1 MTPSYDEEQRRHVAM
16 PLGGIGTGQVAICGD
31 GGLRQWQLHNVGNH
45 TAYIPDSFFC
55 IRVSRPGFEIDLTRV
70 LQSPVPPGEP
80 TPSVNDD
87 YVPERQRQLIDSI
100 GGVESTTFHSSYP
113 FARIDFRDP
122 ELPID
127 IELEAFTPLV
137 PHDTA
142 ASSVPA
148 ALFTFTIRNPS
159 DHHVHGWLGGTLQN
173 AVGWDGITPIDGTRC
188 PTYGG
193 NVNRLRRND
202 GWTSVVLENP
212 SLPHDHPGAGQ
223 MALST
228 DGVDARASLRWTTP
242 EQFAAFVR
250 SCPWEQP
257 STHGPS
263 QISETWNAGLATRFD
278 VKPGAEQQV
287 KFVMTW
293 SFPNRY
299 ADADQ
304 PGPRR
309 DFGLSRFWLGN
320 HYATVFPDAVATADH
335 VAHQWDDLR
344 AKSMQW
350 SDALTGSSLPDVA
363 AERLAAQLA
372 YLRSPTCFR
381 TADGRFYGF
390 EGVRGASTPTW
401 PQHGGS
407 CPLNC
412 THVWNYEQ
420 TISRLFPE
428 LERDMRDTEWTVM
441 QSPEGYLPH
450 RIVLPPYLK
459 QLWDVPIGGPSGPA
473 LDGMLGAVLKT
484 YREVR
489 NGAGLPWLQGH
500 WPQVRKLL
508 DFVIEAWD
516 PERIGV
522 LRGIQPSTHDIDLS
536 GVNTFMGTLYLA
548 ALRATDAMA
557 TLLGED
563 GSKWRKLAESG
574 GAEYDK
580 LTWNGEYFAQVL
592 DADADTTWQWGKGCL
607 SDQLVGQ
614 WWAHQLDLGYVLPE
628 EHVRTALQSVVRHN
642 FRDSLADFE
651 HSQRVFA
658 DRDDAGLLMASW
670 PHGGRPER
678 PTAYCDEVWTG
689 VEYQVAAHC
698 LMEGLDDEAQRILQ
712 AMWKRYDGSR
722 RNPFNEVE
730 CGDHYVRAM
739 AGWSVLEEMCGLRY
753 DATTAT
759 LRLGSGE
766 RLPVVTDNA
775 WGTATRDGDTV
786 RIACHHGTM
795 RIGTLRLRG
804 QDVSGLR
811 ARTAFGLVRSSSSG
825 DSVSFERAVELT
837 PGGVLELS

>member
-1 MTPSYDEEQRRHVAM
+1 M

-31 GGLRQWQLHNVGNH
+31 GGLRQWQLQNVGNH
-45 TAYIPDSFFC
+45 TAYIPGSFFC
-55 IRVSRPGFEIDLTRV
+55 IRLSQPGFEVDQTRV
-70 LQSPVPPGEP
+70 LQAPLPPGEP

-87 YVPERQRQLIDSI
+87 HVPDQQRALVDAI
-100 GGVESTTFHSSYP
+100 GGVAETTFQSSYP

-122 ELPID
+122 DLPLGIA
-127 IELEAFTPLV
+127 LEAFTPLV
-137 PHDTA
+137 PHDTE
-142 ASSVPA
+142 ASSLPA
-148 ALFTFTIRNPS
+148 ALFTFTIRNPGE
-159 DHHVHGWLGGTLQN
+159 HRVHGWLGGALQN
-173 AVGWDGITPIDGTRC
+173 AVGWDGITPIDGTHC
-188 PTYGG
+188 PNYGG
-193 NVNRLRRND
+193 NVNRLRRRE
-202 GWTSVVLENP
+202 GWTSVVLDNP
-212 SLPHDHPGAGQ
+212 ALPTDHPGAGQ

-228 DGVDARASLRWTTP
+228 DRSDARANLRWSTP
-242 EQFAAFVR
+242 EQFAAFLR
-250 SCPWEQP
+250 SCPWEAPQ
-257 STHGPS
+257 TYGPS
-263 QISETWNAGLATRFD
+263 PTGETWNAGLAVSFD
-278 VKPGAEQQV
+278 VEPGAEQHIR
-287 KFVMTW
+287 FLLTW

-309 DFGLSRFWLGN
+309 DYGLSRFWLGN
-320 HYATVFPDAVATADH
+320 HYATVFPDAVAAADH
-335 VAHQWDDLR
+335 VAQQWHELR
-344 AKSMQW
+344 TKSLQW
-350 SDALTGSSLPDVA
+350 SDALTGSSLPDDAV
-363 AERLAAQLA
+363 ERLAAQLA

-390 EGVRGASTPTW
+390 EGIRGASTPTW

-420 TISRLFPE
+420 AISRLFPE

-441 QSPEGYLPH
+441 QAPDGYLPH
-450 RIVLPPYLK
+450 RVVVPPYLR
-459 QLWDVPIGGPSGPA
+459 QLWDEPIGGPSMPA

-489 NGAGLPWLQGH
+489 LGAGLPWLQAH
-500 WPQVRKLL
+500 WPQVRKLV
-508 DFVIEAWD
+508 DHVIEKWD
-516 PERIGV
+516 PERTGV
-522 LRGIQPSTHDIDLS
+522 LHGIQPSTHDIDLR
-536 GVNTFMGTLYLA
+536 GVNTFMGTLWLA
-548 ALRATDAMA
+548 ALRAADQMA

-563 GSKWRKLAESG
+563 GSHWRKLAEVG
-574 GAEYDK
+574 GAAYDE
-580 LTWNGEYFAQVL
+580 LTWNGEYYEQVL
-592 DADADTTWQWGKGCL
+592 DPDEDTTWQWGKGCL

-628 EHVRTALQSVVRHN
+628 EHVRTALRSVLRHN
-642 FRDSLADFE
+642 FRDTLVGFE

-670 PHGGRPER
+670 PLGGRPER

-698 LMEGLDDEAQRILQ
+698 LMEGLDDEAHRILR
-712 AMWKRYDGSR
+712 AVWKRYDGSR

-739 AGWSVLEEMCGLRY
+739 AGWSVLEELAGLRY
-753 DATTAT
+753 DALTAT

-775 WGTATRDGDTV
+775 WGTATRAGDSV
-786 RIACHHGTM
+786 RIECQHGTM
-795 RIGTLRLRG
+795 RIAALRLRG
-804 QDVSGLR
+804 QDMGDLH
-811 ARTAFGLVRSSSSG
+811 ATTAFGAVATARTG
-825 DSVSFERAVELT
+825 DTLTFDPAVELP